1 MNERKIS
8 IVNGIDIVTVEE
20 NGNIY
25 VPIKPICQAIGVAFA
40 SQFSK
45 LKEDATLASVVMLS
59 VTTGTDGKQYE
70 MVCLPLM
77 YVYGWLFTIN
87 PKNVKEEAQE
97 NIVNYR
103 RECYETL
110 YNHFTNSLK
119 RQQERNDREIE
130 LLNSMN
136 AALERKKEIDGEIR
150 QLKSSL
156 DSLRKDRLNPCPA
169 LF

>member
-1 MNERKIS
+1 MHERKIS

-45 LKEDATLASVVMLS
+45 LKEDEFLAPT
-59 VTTGTDGKQYE
+59 VTIIVTVAADEKDRE
-70 MVCLPLM
+70 MFCLPLR
-77 YVYGWLFTIN
+77 YIYGWLATIN
-87 PKNVKEEAQE
+87 PGKVSPEAKENV
-97 NIVNYR
+97 IRYR
-103 RECYETL
+103 RECYDLL
-110 YNHFTNSLK
+110 YEHFTNSLK